1 MIKLRIG
8 IVGFGHLGQ
17 YLYSMLESHP
27 QFEIAFVWNRSKHVL
42 IDRHVAPSLI
52 LDKLENIFELEVDLI
67 VEVAHPSITK
77 KYGQLFLE
85 HGAYFIG
92 SPTALADQETYDL
105 LQKATNTQ
113 NRAVYVP
120 SGALWGGEDIRRMAL
135 QGTLKGLTITM
146 AKHPSSFK
154 LTDSEGDI
162 TTITEPKVVHE
173 GSVRQLC
180 PLAPN
185 NVNTMAAAAVAASN
199 LGFDMV
205 YGRIIADPSLLD
217 WHVIEVEVTGPS
229 QADGRTFT
237 TKTIRKNPADPG
249 AVTGTAT
256 FGSFFSSLLNAARR
270 HGYHP
275 ETGFILC

>member
-17 YLYSMLESHP
+17 YLYSLLETHP
-27 QFEIAFVWNRSKHVL
+27 EFEIAFVWNRTKHVL
-42 IDRHVAPSLI
+42 IDCHVAPSLI

-67 VEVAHPSITK
+67 VEVAHPTITK
-77 KYGQLFLE
+77 KYGKLFLE

-105 LQKATNTQ
+105 LQKVSNTQ

-135 QGTLKGLTITM
+135 QNSLKGLSITM

-154 LTDSEGDI
+154 LTDTDVDLSGL
-162 TTITEPKVVHE
+162 TEPRVVSE

-180 PLAPN
+180 SLAPN

-205 YGRIIADPSLLD
+205 YGRIVADPSLLD
-217 WHVIEVEVTGPS
+217 WHVIEVEVTGPA
-229 QADGRTFT
+229 QADGRTFSAKT
-237 TKTIRKNPADPG
+237 TRKNPADPG

-256 FGSFFSSLLNAARR
+256 FSSFFSSLLNAARR